1 MSETQAESGT
11 IDIGGLAKTPDLYPQ
26 NFLPIRQDV
35 FMVRLSESDYR
46 EANFLD
52 NRVVRREMQRGM
64 VRESEV
70 LKELEEGIDARPLH
84 FIFHCGHVGST
95 LLSRLLDETDQVL
108 PLREPL
114 PLRVLAEG
122 YSALS
127 RRDAPVSEEKLDAF
141 LEMFLKLWSRGYP
154 NTRTVI
160 AKATSSAARIAPRL
174 LAARPKMQAVYMS
187 LQAEPYLATLM
198 AGANS
203 IIDLQGFAAE
213 RARRLEGYLDA
224 SLPPVHLI
232 SGGELAAMS
241 WLTERLTEKKLIAEF
256 GSRVMPL
263 DFDDMLNDL
272 KGALERVAKHFQM
285 DVEAKYF
292 EGISQSPALK
302 TYSKAQ
308 EHEYS
313 PEMRMQLLTDARKEK
328 AADIAKGLAWLEK
341 LAAKHIEVSELLQQ
355 KPA

>member
-1 MSETQAESGT
+1 MSETQVESGS
-11 IDIGGLAKTPDLYPQ
+11 IDLGGLAKTPDLYPQ
-26 NFLPIRQDV
+26 NFIPQRQDV
-35 FMVRLSESDYR
+35 FMVRLSETQYR

-52 NRVVRREMQRGM
+52 NRVVTRDMPRGL

-70 LKELEEGIDARPLH
+70 LKALEDGVDARPLH

-95 LLSRLLDETDQVL
+95 LLSRLLDETEQVL

-114 PLRVLAEG
+114 PLRVLADG
-122 YSALS
+122 YSALC
-127 RRDAPVSEEKLDAF
+127 RRDALVSEERLNAY

-160 AKATSSAARIAPRL
+160 VKATSSTARIAARL
-174 LAARPKMQAVYMS
+174 LAAQPKIRAVYMS

-203 IIDLQGFAAE
+203 ILDLKGFAPE
-213 RARRLEGYLDA
+213 RMRRIEEYLKV
-224 SLPPVHLI
+224 SFPPPHLI

-241 WLTERLTEKKLIAEF
+241 WLTERLTEKKLLAEF

-263 DFDDMLNDL
+263 DFDDMLNDV
-272 KGALERVAKHFQM
+272 KGALERVTKHFQM
-285 DVEAKYF
+285 EVDSKYF
-292 EGISQSPALK
+292 DTVAQSPVLK
-302 TYSKAQ
+302 RYSKAP

-313 PEMRMQLLTDARKEK
+313 PEMRAELLAKARVEKETDIK
-328 AADIAKGLAWLEK
+328 KGLAWLEK
-341 LAAKHIEVSELLQQ
+341 LAAKHPDVAELLQQ